1 MKNNNSILN
10 ESKKPGFNINI
21 NAISFILGFFLII
34 LSSFSSSAQKCTYN
48 ISVKNNIESVNK
60 EGRIYFMEL
69 QNNSGDEIEVKL
81 SVFNKNSE
89 KNPDNTNT
97 KNNVFLT
104 ANFLT
109 EAGNDFEGKLV
120 LKPYELINFQVK
132 VTVPSGTP
140 IERWNN
146 LLVNAI
152 SDKCPSYSPSL
163 TLYTFIP
170 NPEEQ

>member
-1 MKNNNSILN
+1 MKNINSISTNSQAINSKLN
-10 ESKKPGFNINI
+10 NI
-21 NAISFILGFFLII
+21 AFGVILVVFLTI
-34 LSSFSSSAQKCTYN
+34 LSAFSSNAQKCTYN

-60 EGRIYFMEL
+60 EGRVYFMEL
-69 QNNSGDEIEVKL
+69 QNNSSDEIEVKL

-89 KNPDNTNT
+89 KNPDNTAT

-104 ANFLT
+104 ATFLNET
-109 EAGNDFEGKLV
+109 GNDIEGKLV
-120 LKPYELINFQVK
+120 LKPYELLNFQVK
-132 VTVPSGTP
+132 VTVPAGTP

-152 SDKCPSYSPSL
+152 SDKCPTYSPSL

-170 NPEEQ
+170 NPDEQ

>member
-1 MKNNNSILN
+1 MKNNYSSHTNSQKPNSNLN
-10 ESKKPGFNINI
+10 NR
-21 NAISFILGFFLII
+21 AIGVVLVLFLTI
-34 LSSFSSSAQKCTYN
+34 LSTLNSLAQKCTYN
-48 ISVKNNIESVNK
+48 MSVKNNIESVNK
-60 EGRIYFMEL
+60 EGRVYFMEL

-89 KNPDNTNT
+89 KNPDNSDT

-104 ANFLT
+104 ATFLN
-109 EAGNDFEGKLV
+109 EAGNDIEGKLV

-132 VTVPSGTP
+132 VSVPSGTP

-152 SDKCPSYSPSL
+152 SDKCPTYSPSL